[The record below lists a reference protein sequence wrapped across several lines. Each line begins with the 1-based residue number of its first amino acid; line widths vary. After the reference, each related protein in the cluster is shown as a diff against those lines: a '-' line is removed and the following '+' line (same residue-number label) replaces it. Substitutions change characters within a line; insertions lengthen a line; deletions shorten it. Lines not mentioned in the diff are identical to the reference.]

1 MADFGLL
8 RELPKD
14 DSFYHMQTNVPCPV
28 RWMPPESITDR
39 NFSTASDVWSFGILI
54 WEMFNPTK
62 TPYTSLG
69 NIEVATKVC
78 ICTVCDGHLGMILD
92 FVSTSEVARS
102 LDLACMHVYTCSV
115 IGGYYTVS
123 YM

>member
-39 NFSTASDVWSFGILI
+39 NFSPASDVWSFGILI
-54 WEMFNPTK
+54 WEMFTPTK
-62 TPYTSLG
+62 TPYATFS
-69 NIEVATKVC
+69 NIEVATKVNSAANYMLQS
-78 ICTVCDGHLGMILD
+78 D
-92 FVSTSEVARS
+92 S
-102 LDLACMHVYTCSV
+102 LIIAGL
-115 IGGYYTVS
+115 S
-123 YM
+123 YDRLHA